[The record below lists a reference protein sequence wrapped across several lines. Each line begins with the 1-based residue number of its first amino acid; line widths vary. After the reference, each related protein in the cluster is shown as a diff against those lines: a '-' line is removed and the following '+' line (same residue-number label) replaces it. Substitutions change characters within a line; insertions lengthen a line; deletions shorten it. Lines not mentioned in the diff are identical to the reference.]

1 MGSRDP
7 RIDAYIARSAEFAR
21 PILTHIRS
29 VVHGACPEVEE
40 TLKWSMPAFMYH
52 GILCG
57 MAAFKHHCTLGFW
70 KGSLILDAKGQR
82 ADEAMGQFGRITML
96 SDLPSKRVLAG
107 YVKQAMRLNEEGTAV
122 KRAPR
127 RPKPPPRV
135 PVVLKRALDKN
146 RKARET
152 FEEFSPSHKR
162 DYVEWITEART
173 EETRQRRLAQAITW
187 MAQGK
192 PRNWK
197 YLKPSPR
204 G

>member
-7 RIDAYIARSAEFAR
+7 RVDAYIERSAAFAR
-21 PILTHIRS
+21 PILTHIRT

-57 MAAFKHHCTLGFW
+57 MAAFKQHCTFGFW
-70 KGSLILDAKGQR
+70 KGSLILDAKGRR
-82 ADEAMGQFGRITML
+82 ADEAMGQFGRITQL
-96 SDLPSKRVLAG
+96 SDLPSKRALTG
-107 YVKQAMRLNEEGTAV
+107 YVRQAMRLNEEGTAV
-122 KRAPR
+122 KRPLK
-127 RPKPPPRV
+127 RPKPPLRV
-135 PVVLKRALDKN
+135 PIELKRALEKN

-152 FEEFSPSHKR
+152 FEGFPTSNKR
-162 DYVEWITEART
+162 DYAEWIAEAKGA
-173 EETRQRRLAQAITW
+173 ETRQRRLAQAIEW

-197 YLKPSPR
+197 YMR
-204 G
+204 